1 MKPRTLGGSLI
12 DLIMRKERRNARQ
25 RLWAARTIKDLRARL
40 RNVKSRSDLLSLGS
54 LLGFD
59 D

>member
-1 MKPRTLGGSLI
+1 MKPRTLVGSLI